1 MTWPASADGFARGCW
16 LTNEWKRTRALKR
29 GGGITILSLDDDSA
43 ESRFRC
49 EPVDPGATAEELYDR
64 HWALTLLG
72 QVLEQLGHEME
83 AAGRAAEF
91 EALKFSLTDGRQAY
105 SDVAATLGI
114 SEGAVKVA
122 VHRLR
127 ARYRELL
134 RVGIAQTVATPA
146 DIEDELRDLLAALS
160 G

>member
-1 MTWPASADGFARGCW
+1 MTRPSPAFGANPS
-16 LTNEWKRTRALKR
+16 
-29 GGGITILSLDDDSA
+29 I
-43 ESRFRC
+43 
-49 EPVDPGATAEELYDR
+49 PGRLRRSSTDR

-127 ARYRELL
+127 AHYRELL
-134 RVGIAQTVATPA
+134 RAGIAQTVATPA
-146 DIEDELRDLLAALS
+146 DIEDELRDLLSALS
-160 G
+160 R